1 MTRSRRPRG
10 FTLIELL
17 VVIAIIAILIA
28 LLLPAVQRARE
39 AARRAQCQNNLK
51 QLGLALHN
59 YHDSHRVF
67 PPGQIAARFQA
78 DAVGNYADPTE
89 ARVLLAINNA
99 IPQNPL
105 SLHGTSWMVHIL
117 PEMDQQTTFNLW
129 DFRANVRTNGD
140 AGHLLTADL
149 YPAFPAKTELKSF
162 YCPSRRESMKA
173 NEYSTD
179 RVDPTWTQ
187 GGNDY
192 AGCAGSGIVFSDQA
206 RQTYHMTP
214 TQLQAT
220 VVNGVSPYNQHGFHT
235 GVFGVNS
242 ANGIRDMSDGTT
254 NVILVS
260 ERRLFKPTITNQ
272 ITQTNLTTSSD
283 GWAWGG
289 PATLFSTR
297 SAPQKGFHYDE
308 AASSHVDIVQVC
320 MGDGS
325 VRGVS
330 INIDLRTWRNLGN
343 MAQGAPVDFQ

>member
-1 MTRSRRPRG
+1 MTRSRRTRG

-59 YHDSHRVF
+59 YHDSHKVF
-67 PPGQIAARFQA
+67 PPGQIANRFLS
-78 DAVGNYADPTE
+78 DTVGNYCDPTE
-89 ARVLLAINNA
+89 ARVVLNINNG
-99 IPQNPL
+99 IPQNPQG
-105 SLHGTSWMVHIL
+105 LHGTSWMLHIL

-129 DFRANVRTNGD
+129 DFRANVRVNGD

-162 YCPSRRESMKA
+162 YCPSRRSAMA
-173 NEYSTD
+173 VNEHSTN

-192 AGCAGSGIVFSDQA
+192 AGCAGSGIVFTLNADPQV
-206 RQTYHMTP
+206 RQTYFLNP

-220 VVNGVSPYNQHGFHT
+220 VVNGVSPYTQHNFHS

-242 ANGIRDMSDGTT
+242 STGISTISDGSS
-254 NVILVS
+254 NVILVA
-260 ERRLFKPTITNQ
+260 ERRLFKQAITDV
-272 ITQTNLTTSSD
+272 TTSSD
-283 GWAWGG
+283 GWCWGG

-297 SAPQKGFHYDE
+297 SAPQKGLHYDE
-308 AASSHVDIVQVC
+308 AASPHVNTVHVC
-320 MGDGS
+320 MADGR
-325 VRGVS
+325 VEGIS

-343 MAQGAPVDFQ
+343 ISQGAPVDF